1 MTILTKYNIGDKI
14 TVSNETYTILS
25 VHLYESENK
34 HTERYYLG
42 NEKWITICQET
53 KDTRGLSEPDIIEK
67 LKAENEAL
75 INGQL
80 TLQRYIAKLEGR
92 EQS

>member
-1 MTILTKYNIGDKI
+1 MTIHTKHEIGDKI
-14 TVSNETYTILS
+14 SVSGKTYS
-25 VHLYESENK
+25 VVSIHLYESKNK

-53 KDTRGLSEPDIIEK
+53 KDTRGMSEQDIIEK